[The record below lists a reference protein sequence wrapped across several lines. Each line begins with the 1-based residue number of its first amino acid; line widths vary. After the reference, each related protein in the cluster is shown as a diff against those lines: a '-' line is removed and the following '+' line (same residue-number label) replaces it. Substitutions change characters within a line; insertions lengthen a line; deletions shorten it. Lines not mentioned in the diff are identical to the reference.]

1 MKNLNTYITE
11 KFKISKNIKFTLSKK
26 EVNDKI
32 FSVISSFKENHGLN
46 PNSWLMYKVNSEKY
60 ITNDIDDTWY
70 IEVEIDSFVVRFN
83 HLNLDELVNKLEEE
97 LGNSVEKI
105 KRDKSY
111 DKEYIKIYFY
121 SPE

>member
-1 MKNLNTYITE
+1 MKELTQFIFE
-11 KFKISKNIKFTLSKK
+11 KFKISKNIKSTLSKK
-26 EVNDKI
+26 EVEDKI
-32 FSVISSFKENHGLN
+32 FSVISSFKESNGLK

-60 ITNDIDDTWY
+60 ITNDINDTWY
-70 IEVEIDSFVVRFN
+70 IEVEIDSIVVRFN
-83 HLNLDELVNKLEEE
+83 HLNLDELVSKLEED
-97 LGNSVEKI
+97 LGNSIEKI